1 MFQYDMLSTAIHRCL
16 KIRDLPL
23 FHGGNRGSNPLGDAN
38 LLKWLITGDA
48 ERLTNSHKKR
58 GWTKADWGVLAHTR
72 AGLELQTAGWL
83 RASANRSQAESQ
95 FSGSREERLRG
106 IDEDRFRY
114 LRQCR

>member
-1 MFQYDMLSTAIHRCL
+1 MERRFATRKSLICL
-16 KIRDLPL
+16 ILVT
-23 FHGGNRGSNPLGDAN
+23 SLGDAN